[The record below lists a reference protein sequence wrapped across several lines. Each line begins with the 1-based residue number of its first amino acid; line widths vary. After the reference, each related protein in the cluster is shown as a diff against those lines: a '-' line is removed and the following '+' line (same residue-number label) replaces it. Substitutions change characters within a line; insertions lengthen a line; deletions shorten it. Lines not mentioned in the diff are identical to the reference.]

1 MEIVKLDLL
10 LNYIKGSRGMKTLIS
25 LFSEKFGLNTWQIE
39 RLSALLKIKELSKKD
54 HLIRQGTVCN
64 FIGFVSSGTLRSY
77 IKNNEGEYN
86 NDFYF
91 DNDVV
96 SAYTSFL
103 TRMPTNCN
111 IEALTDSIIYY
122 ISYDDLETLAD
133 QDITFLKLSK
143 HISDAFFI
151 RKCKRETS
159 FLKDSAAERLE
170 RLSLLYPGI
179 EQRVSQYHIASYL
192 GVKPESLS
200 RIKLLTYI
208 NK

>member
-25 LFSEKFGLNTWQIE
+25 LFSEKFGLNTCQIE

>member
-1 MEIVKLDLL
+1 MAGMNTESLLAEELTVLDSVLM
-10 LNYIKGSRGMKTLIS
+10 GVV
-25 LFSEKFGLNTWQIE
+25 GLHEQYVAE
-39 RLSALLKIKELSKKD
+39 FRQLMFRKQLSKKD
-54 HLIRQGTVCN
+54 LLITEGTTCN
-64 FIGFVSSGTLRSY
+64 FIGILISGTMRSF
-77 IKNNEGEYN
+77 ISGGESAEFN

-91 DNDVV
+91 ERDFV

-103 TRMPTNCN
+103 TSRPTNCN
-111 IEALTDSIIYY
+111 IQALTDVNVVY
-122 ISYDDLETLAD
+122 ITSAQYQDLVSGDNEW
-133 QDITFLKLSK
+133 LKLGK
-143 HISDAFFI
+143 YIAETFFI

-159 FLKDSAAERLE
+159 FLKNSAAERLE
-170 RLSLLYPGI
+170 RVLQLYPGI